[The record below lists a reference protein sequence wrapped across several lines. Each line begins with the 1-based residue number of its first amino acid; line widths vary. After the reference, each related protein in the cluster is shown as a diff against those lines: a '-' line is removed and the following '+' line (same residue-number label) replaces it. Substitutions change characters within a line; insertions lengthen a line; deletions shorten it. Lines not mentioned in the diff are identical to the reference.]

1 MLRGQALDLRGKI
14 KPLVLQG
21 REETGRKDV
30 GEVREEHE
38 KIQKKERMAQRRRQ
52 CPIHPADQCFA
63 SIAPI
68 SCCSPLG
75 SGPCLLSLYCLLSF
89 TLHPYLIHSIFFTT
103 RIGWAPSQALGPR
116 LSSRR
121 TEGPQGAV
129 WTQLAGPPKLWS
141 CSHIWHW
148 A

>member
-68 SCCSPLG
+68 SCCSPLLG
-75 SGPCLLSLYCLLSF
+75 FWALPPFPLLSAFFHPTSLPYSQHF
-89 TLHPYLIHSIFFTT
+89 LHHQDRLGTI
-103 RIGWAPSQALGPR
+103 PSSGSTPILKENRRSPR
-116 LSSRR
+116 GCVDSACRS
-121 TEGPQGAV
+121 A
-129 WTQLAGPPKLWS
+129 
-141 CSHIWHW
+141 
-148 A
+148 